1 LAASQVSSPIIF
13 LLTPGSAPIV
23 ALMALAKAQNMQDR
37 LKVCS
42 LGQGQGPEA
51 ARLMDEGQKTG
62 NWVCLEN
69 CHYYTSW
76 MPELEKL

>member
-1 LAASQVSSPIIF
+1 MASIPTSPIIF
-13 LLTPGSAPIV
+13 VLTPGSAPI
-23 ALMALAKAQNMQDR
+23 AQLRALAKSEGMLDR
-37 LKVCS
+37 LKICS

-51 ARLMDEGQKTG
+51 VKLMDEGQKTG